1 MVVSGHVVGA
11 DLVVN
16 ARAGSA
22 DGRRDVVA
30 GPELWHGGPPL
41 FDLPQTL
48 MAENEGIVAR
58 RRRSVFRGGGLL
70 FGAVPAHAQGFDQ
83 PTASVG
89 HILKPGVGDFA
100 HVGAG

>member
-1 MVVSGHVVGA
+1 MVVNGHVVGA
-11 DLVVN
+11 DLVVK

-48 MAENEGIVAR
+48 LAENEGIVAR
-58 RRRSVFRGGGLL
+58 RGRSLFRGVDLL
-70 FGAVPAHAQGFDQ
+70 FGAVPAPPQDFYHHTPSAG
-83 PTASVG
+83 A
-89 HILKPGVGDFA
+89 ILQTRVGDFSPRG
-100 HVGAG
+100 V